1 MIRCVHRAQE
11 MSSSSRHDVERDNT
25 ATRYDVRGKRWKKQR
40 QQSRARAGN
49 SIGAAPHVNNRGATS
64 ARYLDLARPRQADI
78 RLRFI
83 LHPPDPTQPRPRP
96 LPANAF
102 THLTPPSQRGFQLCR
117 TPRPKCA
124 DACESFRKLKQV
136 KLWEMVFR
144 KKVKLVG
151 KSQQKRHG
159 RHVSERGRKRTK
171 RGVPCQ
177 RRRRRGVP
185 ARPVLE

>member
-1 MIRCVHRAQE
+1 MTSNETTQPHAMTCAAKGGKSRGNKAVREPAIRSAPRHMSTTVEQQARDISTLHGHAKLTSDCD
-11 MSSSSRHDVERDNT
+11 SSS
-25 ATRYDVRGKRWKKQR
+25 
-40 QQSRARAGN
+40 
-49 SIGAAPHVNNRGATS
+49 
-64 ARYLDLARPRQADI
+64 
-78 RLRFI
+78 
-83 LHPPDPTQPRPRP
+83 
-96 LPANAF
+96 
-102 THLTPPSQRGFQLCR
+102 THLTQPSHVPVPYQLTHSLTSLHLRSVASSCAV
-117 TPRPKCA
+117 PRPKCA